1 MLSLDDVLQPAPGV
15 VSRETGEELVV
26 VLPQQGRF
34 LVLNNTGAQ
43 IWQLVDGQRTADGIA
58 QVVVETWQVEQSR
71 AEADVLRLA
80 GQLVERGAL
89 VVPEVR

>member
-26 VLPQQGRF
+26 VLPEQGRF
-34 LVLNNTGAQ
+34 LVLNHTGSQ
-43 IWQLVDGQRTADGIA
+43 IWELADGQRTLRNIS
-58 QVVVETWQVEQSR
+58 QKVVETWKVAPAR

-80 GQLVERGAL
+80 GRLVERGAL
-89 VVPEVR
+89 VVPEVG